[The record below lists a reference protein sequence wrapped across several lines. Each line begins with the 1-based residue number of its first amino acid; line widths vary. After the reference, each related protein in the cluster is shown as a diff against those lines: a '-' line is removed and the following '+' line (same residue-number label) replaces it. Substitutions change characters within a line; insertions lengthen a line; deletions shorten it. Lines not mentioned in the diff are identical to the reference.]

1 MASPVEI
8 LLRRLGEVLPR
19 ESVSVDPKA
28 LENNSRDYAWFS
40 NVLEEELDQYRAEVV
55 AWPRDE
61 RQLADVL
68 AAGYACHVPI
78 TVRGGGTGNYGQCVP
93 IAGGLVLNT
102 GRMNRVLELGDGWA
116 RVQPGVRFVEL
127 DEAAWATG
135 QEIRIFP
142 STYLT
147 ATLAGFVAGGSGGVG
162 SVTYGMLGD
171 GNVLGATILPVRDS
185 PAPEE
190 ITGDALGSFI
200 HAYGTTGVLQE
211 VRVPLAP
218 RRRWEQAVV
227 SFADI
232 LACHEFCLEL
242 LTAPG
247 IDKRLITSVEASIVR
262 YFTRARL
269 PFDPQRAAAI
279 LIFGEGQAPQV
290 LAIADRFGGRLDVT
304 VAPESKTRLTDFT
317 WNHTTLWAKKADPSL
332 TYLQCGWDV
341 ERFPEQLRAIR
352 AEYGDEFAVHGEY
365 ALAGGEQ
372 FLASLP
378 IVAYKG
384 REHLDRMVDFVES
397 AGVGVAN
404 PHRYILEEGSRVRNV
419 DEVLAAKRR
428 NDPAGLLNPG
438 KLGAWGGSLA
448 PAGASREATM
458 TLGPGRRGQAS

>member
-1 MASPVEI
+1 MASPLED
-8 LLRRLGEVLPR
+8 LMQRLGEILPR
-19 ESVSVDPKA
+19 ESMSIDPKA

-40 NVLEEELDQYRAEVV
+40 NILEEELGQYRAQVV

-68 AAGYACHVPI
+68 AAGYACRVPI
-78 TVRGGGTGNYGQCVP
+78 TMRGGGTGNYGQCVP
-93 IAGGLVLNT
+93 LAGGLVVNT
-102 GRMNRVLELGDGWA
+102 ERMKQVLEIGDGWA
-116 RVQPGVRFVEL
+116 RVQPGVRFVDL

-171 GNVLGATILPVRDS
+171 GNVLGATILPVCDA

-190 ITGDALGSFI
+190 VAGDALGSFI

-218 RRRWEQAVV
+218 RLGWEQAVV
-227 SFADI
+227 SFDDI
-232 LACHEFCLEL
+232 FACHEFCLEL

-279 LIFGEGQAPQV
+279 LIFGEGQSSRV
-290 LAIADRFGGRLDVT
+290 MAIAARFGGRLDIA

-332 TYLQCGWDV
+332 TYLQCGWDIT
-341 ERFPEQLRAIR
+341 RFPEQLRAIQ
-352 AEYGDEFAVHGEY
+352 AEYGEDFAVHGEY
-365 ALAGGEQ
+365 ARAGDGL
-372 FLASLP
+372 FLGSLP

-397 AGVGVAN
+397 VGVGVAN
-404 PHRYILEEGSRVRNV
+404 PHRYVLEEGSRVGNV
-419 DEVLAAKRR
+419 DAVLAVKRR

-438 KLGAWGGSLA
+438 KLRAWEGATTGETH
-448 PAGASREATM
+448 REATM
-458 TLGPGRRGQAS
+458 TLAQGSRGQVL